1 MFATGATAFREAR
14 FGEGSGSIVLDD
26 VSCTGSEERLVDC
39 SANDDTDGCTHSED
53 AGVQC
58 LPTGN
63 PVAIR
68 VSSRIFCLGG
78 RTSD

>member
-1 MFATGATAFREAR
+1 MLEYMHFCSNVWYTGATAFSRAH
-14 FGEGSGSIVLDD
+14 FGGGSGSIFLDE

-39 SANDDTDGCTHSED
+39 PSDDRIDCDHSED

-63 PVAIR
+63 PLR
-68 VSSRIFCLGG
+68 LGL
-78 RTSD
+78 DN